1 VLNDGTN
8 ADIMSSVTGRVLV
21 AKSPESFTYDFD
33 GNLTSDGLWTNI
45 WNGENRHSV
54 IESRPSVPAA
64 ARFREQWTFLP
75 DGRWIERIVSTNNG
89 SAYYPA
95 YTNRYVWDG
104 QVLLAVLDHTN
115 GLEMSFLRG
124 LDLSGSLQGAGGVG
138 GLLAVTFKT
147 GGTHFAAYDGNGNVA
162 ALVSAAD
169 GTTSAQYEYG
179 PFGEALR
186 QTGSMAKLNPIRFS
200 TQFADDVTDVLK
212 YLYRDFN
219 PTTGRWLSRDPME
232 EKGGRN
238 LYCFVANCPVN
249 RVDALGLYEWGA
261 WWDGFSG
268 SLSGSW
274 TSMGDALFDGLAG
287 NSAVS
292 SYYGVSVTAPD
303 DMFENSAWGQ
313 SEAIGGATEVATK
326 GCIGTAVIATVAVS
340 YVGAAEFVAGYGG
353 HGAVN
358 MGIHATFRSNQ
369 RVVSTWAI
377 RGALRWGAR
386 VANTGGTSSTFVR
399 FTTTARYVIPVAAS
413 TGGRY
418 LHGLPPEV
426 KNYMLSVVRN
436 IWTGRIVTVWI
447 E

>member
-1 VLNDGTN
+1 MATLN
-8 ADIMSSVTGRVLV
+8 
-21 AKSPESFTYDFD
+21 
-33 GNLTSDGLWTNI
+33 
-45 WNGENRHSV
+45 
-54 IESRPSVPAA
+54 
-64 ARFREQWTFLP
+64 
-75 DGRWIERIVSTNNG
+75 
-89 SAYYPA
+89 
-95 YTNRYVWDG
+95 
-104 QVLLAVLDHTN
+104 
-115 GLEMSFLRG
+115 
-124 LDLSGSLQGAGGVG
+124 
-138 GLLAVTFKT
+138 
-147 GGTHFAAYDGNGNVA
+147 
-162 ALVSAAD
+162 
-169 GTTSAQYEYG
+169 
-179 PFGEALR
+179 PFG
-186 QTGSMAKLNPIRFS
+186 FS
-200 TQFADDVTDVLK
+200 TK
-212 YLYRDFN
+212 YRDAESGFLYYGYRYYD
-219 PTTGRWLSRDPME
+219 PATGRWPNRDPIGE
-232 EKGGRN
+232 RGGRN
-238 LYCFVANCPVN
+238 LYGFVANCPVY

-268 SLSGSW
+268 SLSDSW
-274 TSMGDALFDGLAG
+274 ASMGDALFNGLAG

-292 SYYGVSVTAPD
+292 SYYGVTVTAPD

-426 KNYMLSVVRN
+426 KNYMLNVVRN